1 MQSQPHN
8 NTCTH
13 TLTFKPHMVIIIFFP
28 DLLFFRDSKRPSLRH
43 GVFFVIFFFIIH
55 CRTLSFASTE
65 RVLILYRLP
74 FRFSPI
80 SRAVECTEKR
90 TLKPRHH
97 FCHILL
103 LFKKKMCHAKK
114 KKKMSSW

>member
-13 TLTFKPHMVIIIFFP
+13 TLTFKPHTVIIIFFP
-28 DLLFFRDSKRPSLRH
+28 ISFSFVIGKYLLFVMAFSLLFFL
-43 GVFFVIFFFIIH
+43 FFIIH

-65 RVLILYRLP
+65 RVSILYRLP

-80 SRAVECTEKR
+80 SRAVECTEKKNSEA
-90 TLKPRHH
+90 TTSFLPY
-97 FCHILL
+97 IVTV
-103 LFKKKMCHAKK
+103 
-114 KKKMSSW
+114 